1 MRRLRGTPRQK
12 LYRPRSEENTL
23 AARRDN
29 NVGRK
34 NVPQIRTHGRF
45 QIPVWAWLLA
55 ATLRLSVLRG
65 WSSGET
71 SGNSVSKRLPLDWI
85 SMPEIPRML
94 NES

>member
-1 MRRLRGTPRQK
+1 MRRLRSTPRQK

-34 NVPQIRTHGRF
+34 SVPQIRTPGRF
-45 QIPVWAWLLA
+45 QIPVQASVSGVTRL
-55 ATLRLSVLRG
+55 LSVLREL
-65 WSSGET
+65 SSVKSE
-71 SGNSVSKRLPLDWI
+71 GNSASKSSPRDWI